1 MGTTTIRGGLADSFA
16 RLDGR
21 VVLVTGACGGLGEA
35 ITRACV
41 KAGARVCALDLPS
54 AQPFDIEA
62 DQVWFGEMNLT
73 DGASVKS
80 AVAAAQARWG
90 RLDGIVN
97 NAGIMYEVPVGDDEA
112 EHAWDH
118 TMSVNLD
125 GAFRVV
131 QAAVPH
137 LIAAPSPAIVSISS
151 QAAYSTGPRLT
162 AYTASKA
169 GLSGLTRALAHD
181 LGPQVRCNAVAPAPL
196 ETALVA
202 SYPPEWRD
210 KKVAKLVQH
219 RFGRPDEV
227 APLVRFL
234 LSDEASYI
242 TGQTIQV
249 NGGGW
254 MI

>member
-1 MGTTTIRGGLADSFA
+1 
-16 RLDGR
+16 
-21 VVLVTGACGGLGEA
+21 
-35 ITRACV
+35 
-41 KAGARVCALDLPS
+41 
-54 AQPFDIEA
+54 
-62 DQVWFGEMNLT
+62 
-73 DGASVKS
+73 
-80 AVAAAQARWG
+80 
-90 RLDGIVN
+90 
-97 NAGIMYEVPVGDDEA
+97 
-112 EHAWDH
+112 
-118 TMSVNLD
+118 MSVNLD
-125 GAFRVV
+125 GVFRVV

-210 KKVAKLVQH
+210 KKGGQTGATSL
-219 RFGRPDEV
+219 RRPDEV

-242 TGQTIQV
+242 TPDDSGQRRRLDDLILIESDSMRTGHMRSGATMPSRSSPRPSTCLV
-249 NGGGW
+249 AATSASRDARTSPSLFSTGHCS
-254 MI
+254 